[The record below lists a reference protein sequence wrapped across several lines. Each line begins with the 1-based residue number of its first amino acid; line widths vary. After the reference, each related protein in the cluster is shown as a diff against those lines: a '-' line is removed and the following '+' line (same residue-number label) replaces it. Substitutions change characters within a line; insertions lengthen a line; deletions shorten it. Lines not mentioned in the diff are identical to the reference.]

1 MSVVQQERTDDGI
14 VTVTLNRPEKMN
26 SMSGDLRHELA
37 EIFKSLHQDES
48 ARVVILTGAGPRAF
62 CAGLDLRELGGEA
75 GSGTNDI
82 IIEAAGLINLI
93 ETLPKP
99 VIGAINGVAITGGF
113 ELALACDIL
122 IASTTARF
130 ADTHGR
136 VGILP
141 GWGLSQKLS
150 RLIGIN
156 RAKELSFTGN
166 FIDAA
171 TAQSWGLINRAV
183 PPEQL
188 LATAHALAKDML
200 SIPPEMQAA
209 YKSLIDDGYAQT
221 YGDGLELELARGQT
235 LNASVSAD
243 EIAARREAIQAR
255 ARSLG

>member
-82 IIEAAGLINLI
+82 IIEAAGLIKLI

-156 RAKELSFTGN
+156 RA
-166 FIDAA
+166 IDAA